1 MGGSAGTEPGPPAA
15 GTAVFCKKHLQF
27 VMNILQLILGGLGAA
42 LLYDNFSQEDEEGA
56 GPAYVPDENWLEL
69 EAAAANGAAIGKLYD
84 SEYIRAGGRVD
95 QHWGDVVPNK
105 SYLGREAELR
115 GHYLDPIT
123 LWLNPQDGK
132 HYILSGHS
140 RTEAFHQLC
149 RQAKLAEGKGFCAIP
164 AKIIEGISLEEAQ
177 RIAMESN
184 TLSTKET
191 DLERGAY
198 FRRIREWEGL
208 SYAQLKAQAQ
218 RSEGRNA
225 NTILAFSYLNPSGKA
240 WAALEALDTGQD
252 TSRAVINNVARWIG
266 GARAKYPQ
274 LTNQHENELYDW
286 LVLHK
291 GYGTSAGQLNS
302 ELDFLN
308 RLHSIINRRTEFGV
322 FDQDKPLNVLN
333 TLSKSPT
340 EATYDAQLAAAK
352 ADVNSLEKELKEKIT
367 DLNRRDATEE
377 QIRQL
382 IAPIEA
388 DLRRAV
394 VAHQNLVL
402 AKGNIL
408 KAAQGERGLF
418 DDIGGLVRRR
428 TARMSY
434 YQM

>member
-1 MGGSAGTEPGPPAA
+1 MPIFSDIPTQVWKCADGSYSDHEGRGACNWHGGIEREVTLFISKEKGGKAGSK
-15 GTAVFCKKHLQF
+15 V
-27 VMNILQLILGGLGAA
+27 
-42 LLYDNFSQEDEEGA
+42 
-56 GPAYVPDENWLEL
+56 
-69 EAAAANGAAIGKLYD
+69 
-84 SEYIRAGGRVD
+84 
-95 QHWGDVVPNK
+95 DVVDVQLEEIFINESWFQNRASAFSSRSVENIMDAVDEQK
-105 SYLGREAELR
+105 FKWVNF
-115 GHYLDPIT
+115 DPII
-123 LWLNPQDGK
+123 LWLNPADGK
-132 HYILSGHS
+132 LYILSGHS

-191 DLERGAY
+191 DLERAAY
-198 FRRIREWEGL
+198 FRRIRNQEQL
-208 SYAQLKAQAQ
+208 TFQQLKAMAT

-225 NTILAFSYLNPSGKA
+225 NTIIAFSYLAPTGKA
-240 WAALEALDTGQD
+240 WNALEALENGQE
-252 TSRAVINNVARWIG
+252 TSRTVINNVARWIG
-266 GARAKYPQ
+266 NARAKYPQ
-274 LTNQHENELYDW
+274 LTDRHENELYDW

-291 GYGTSAGQLNS
+291 GYGTSQGQLNS

-322 FDQDKPLNVLN
+322 FDQERPLNVMN

-352 ADVNSLEKELKEKIT
+352 ADVSRLEKELKEKIA

-377 QIRQL
+377 QIRRL

-402 AKGNIL
+402 AKQNIL
-408 KAAQGERGLF
+408 KSAQGERGLF
-418 DDIGGLVRRR
+418 DEVSGMRRR
-428 TARMSY
+428 PTLRAY
-434 YQM
+434 FQM